1 VKNLQVVTIET
12 EEEIALR
19 NTSLLLENL
28 TEIQKLES
36 INWKDFPYKPA
47 VSFRIGHAG
56 KLILIKFYVT
66 EKSIRAAE
74 TEVNG
79 KVYQDSCVEFFLSLD
94 GIHYYNFE
102 FNCIGTPHVGWGTGC
117 NDRQHLPV
125 DVVKNIQIKSS
136 LGNLP
141 FDTKTGSITWD
152 LVAVIPVEC
161 FIHDQDLDLTG
172 MTCSANFYKC
182 GDLLPEPHFLTWN
195 PVGTPQPDYHRP
207 EFFGKIHFE

>member
-12 EEEIALR
+12 EEKIALR

-36 INWKDFPYKPA
+36 INWKEFPYKPG

-66 EKSIRAAE
+66 EKAVRALE
-74 TEVNG
+74 TEING
-79 KVYQDSCVEFFLSLD
+79 NVYQDSCVEFFISID

-102 FNCIGTPHVGWGTGC
+102 FNCIGTPHAGWGTGRH
-117 NDRQHLPV
+117 NRQHLPV
-125 DVVKNIQIKSS
+125 EAVRNIQIKSS
-136 LGNLP
+136 LGNQP
-141 FDTKTGSITWD
+141 FDTKAGSFTWD

-172 MTCSANFYKC
+172 MTCTANFYKC
-182 GDLLPEPHFLTWN
+182 GDLLPEPHFVTWN
-195 PVGTPQPDYHRP
+195 PVVTPQPDYHHP